1 VIDFGSRL
9 PPFSSLEGSVPVRK
23 DLSNRASL
31 NDAARDRT
39 QHADDEPLF
48 TLEPVRRWLGFA
60 RRSVR
65 RHPLLAVL
73 TFVGML
79 LLTGIAL
86 LSAPAS
92 YTTGITI
99 LLRPEQIDQGFESS
113 DASVIELAG
122 LQADGIIRSQESL
135 DMMIDEAGLL
145 QRPELPPF
153 GKLKEAVFG
162 KATGEDERRRLREE
176 LSAAIVVTLT
186 TTGESV
192 NVAVTWPDPVQ
203 AARIADLSFQAFYEN
218 RRVTEVVGKQK
229 GVEVLQSEVDAVSAS
244 VDELYDELNLGPGD
258 TAPQGSRL
266 ETLVFTQRDLQ
277 DRLLEARL
285 DLERSTQGLQFRYAQ
300 LEPAV
305 VPVSPVAGNLPNMI
319 AVIFLS
325 VVAAGLVCTI
335 VDLRRRKVVEPWQIE
350 RLDIPVLALLQDE
363 SPAAR

>member
-1 VIDFGSRL
+1 
-9 PPFSSLEGSVPVRK
+9 VPVRK
-23 DLSNRASL
+23 DPSNWATV
-31 NDAARDRT
+31 NDAALLRT
-39 QHADDEPLF
+39 QRAEDEPLF

-65 RHPLLAVL
+65 RHPLLALL
-73 TFVGML
+73 TLVVTL
-79 LLTGIAL
+79 LLTGVAL
-86 LSAPAS
+86 LSTPAS

-113 DASVIELAG
+113 DEGVIELAG

-145 QRPELPPF
+145 QRPDLPPF

-162 KATGEDERRRLREE
+162 KTTGADERRELREE
-176 LSAAIVVTLT
+176 LAKAIVVTLS

-192 NVAVTWPDPVQ
+192 DVVVTWPDPVQ

-218 RRVTEVVGKQK
+218 RRITEVVGKQK
-229 GVEVLQSEVDAVSAS
+229 GVDVLQSEVDAISAS

-258 TAPQGSRL
+258 SAPQGSRL
-266 ETLVFTQRDLQ
+266 ETMVFTQRNLQ
-277 DRLLEARL
+277 DRLLAARL
-285 DLERSTQGLQFRYAQ
+285 DLERATEGLQFRYAQ

-350 RLDIPVLALLQDE
+350 RLDLPVLALLQDE
-363 SPAAR
+363 SSAAR